1 MAGIGFE
8 LRKMMRRNSLSSLLQ
23 AYAYAGM
30 ISAGPW
36 ILSIIGILLIGVL
49 SLPFVV
55 PNTLIAQFQVSVTY
69 LISVSLILT
78 GPLQLS
84 FTRFTADRLFEKRED
99 LVLSNF
105 HGVVLVTNLCALVIG
120 LVAALWFFDNES
132 GVYRLLMLS
141 GFVIMCNIWIA
152 TIFLSGQKRYIHILL
167 VFLIGYGTTVLASL
181 ALNSHGMEG
190 LLFGFISGQA
200 VLLFGLLLL
209 IYHEF
214 PGRHFISFEVFR
226 AGYRHTSLMAIGLLY
241 NLGIWIDKFMFWYAP
256 ATGQRVIGPLHASLI
271 YDIPVFLA
279 YLAIIPGMAVFLM
292 RIETDFVEYYDAFY
306 SAVREGASLAHIENV
321 RNGMVDALRTGLYE
335 IVKVQSITAILLF
348 ACGPRILS
356 MLGISVLYLPLLQVD
371 VVAAS
376 LQVVFL
382 GVINV
387 FFYLDKRRIVL
398 AVMAGFVLLNVSLT
412 SLTLMRNPAWY
423 GYGFAGALLLVVM
436 ASLFLLDR
444 KLDRLEY
451 ETYMLQ

>member
-8 LRKMMRRNSLSSLLQ
+8 LRKMMRRNSLAGLLQ

-55 PNTLIAQFQVSVTY
+55 PTLLIAQFQVSVTY
-69 LISVSLILT
+69 MISLSLVLT

-84 FTRFTADRLFEKRED
+84 FTRFTADQIYARHEE

-105 HGVVLVTNLCALVIG
+105 HGVVLLTNLCAIFLGI
-120 LVAALWFFDNES
+120 VAALWLFPGQS

-152 TIFLSGQKRYIHILL
+152 TIFLSGQKRYIHIVL
-167 VFLIGYGTTVLASL
+167 VFLLGYGITVCASL
-181 ALNSHGMEG
+181 LLNRHGMEG
-190 LLFGFISGQA
+190 LLLGFILGQS
-200 VLLFGLLLL
+200 VLLFGLLVF
-209 IYHEF
+209 IYREF
-214 PGRHFISFEVFR
+214 PGRHFISFEMFHS
-226 AGYRHTSLMAIGLLY
+226 GYRYFSLMAIGFLY

-256 ATGQRVIGPLHASLI
+256 GTGQRVIGPLHASLI
-271 YDIPVFLA
+271 YDLPVFLA

-348 ACGPRILS
+348 ACGPQILA

-371 VVAAS
+371 VIAAS

-387 FFYLDKRRIVL
+387 FFYLDKRQVVL
-398 AVMAGFVLLNVSLT
+398 SVMAGFVLLNVALTAVTLSL
-412 SLTLMRNPAWY
+412 NPAWY
-423 GYGFAGALLLVVM
+423 GYGFAASLLLVVM
-436 ASLFLLDR
+436 ASLFMLDR